1 MRAIGL
7 IPSRL
12 NSTRLPGKALLLIDG
27 LPVVVHTLKR
37 AQLAKSL
44 MDVYVCT
51 DSEEIS
57 DAVQSHGGKVI
68 MTGESHQNGTERIAE
83 AAQGLDADIFVDIQ
97 GDEPLVN
104 PDHIDAVIDEHAEHS
119 EWDILVP
126 SLPITHPENR
136 HIVKIVHDANYRI
149 IFMSRSVIPQP
160 FSYRP
165 NFFLKH
171 LSVISFKTAALEQ
184 FISLKPG
191 FLESIESIELLRAIE
206 NGMIIGTMILE
217 GDSFSV
223 DIKEDFARAQEQ
235 MKEDEIRRRY

>member
-12 NSTRLPGKALLLIDG
+12 NSTRLPNKALLLIDG

-51 DSEEIS
+51 DSEEVS
-57 DAVQSHGGKVI
+57 DAVRSHGGKVI

-104 PDHIDAVIDEHAEHS
+104 PDHIDAVIAEHAEHS

-160 FSYRP
+160 FRHQP
-165 NFFLKH
+165 GFFLKH
-171 LSVISFKTAALEQ
+171 LSVISFKAAALEQ
-184 FISLKPG
+184 FISLEPG
-191 FLESIESIELLRAIE
+191 FLEYIESIELLRAIE
-206 NGMIIGTMILE
+206 NGMVIGTMILE